1 MLGCHLSIIKP
12 WRSTG
17 LALSLGGPAPFLLSH
32 PILPHRDHPSYSV
45 SSDPSPPISPTHPV
59 LLDLLIPPA
68 PNALISCP
76 TPSFPVPFLSAGRR
90 RVFGL
95 TVQEKQSIMIRQ
107 AWGQESEEAG
117 HTICGE

>member
-1 MLGCHLSIIKP
+1 MLGGHSIIKP

-45 SSDPSPPISPTHPV
+45 SSDPLPPISPTHPV
-59 LLDLLIPPA
+59 LLDLLIPP

-76 TPSFPVPFLSAGRR
+76 TPSFPVPFLSAVYRYSTR
-90 RVFGL
+90 NDSREEEGL
-95 TVQEKQSIMIRQ
+95 WAHSSGETVHHDK
-107 AWGQESEEAG
+107 AG
-117 HTICGE
+117 MGTGE